1 MCPLMSSCPLYRTD
15 YIQVEIIST
24 IHSMEK
30 MELPFIDSDL
40 LYRGGGRSGHD
51 CIMAVEFTTTYAISA
66 YHH

>member
-1 MCPLMSSCPLYRTD
+1 
-15 YIQVEIIST
+15 
-24 IHSMEK
+24 MEK

-51 CIMAVEFTTTYAISA
+51 CIMAVEFTTTYDISA